1 MRYSLVTI
9 LMVLILVSCS
19 TPRYAYYFDRH
30 QYTTGKSVVTVPMNE
45 FLLPPNQ
52 AVLTV
57 SAVAEVEVM
66 PMNVTP
72 KPESREI
79 EEDLPVTERKERKVL
94 LPQNRAKTQMSIP
107 QAPASTLDRD
117 LKLSIIFGASGI
129 VGLIIGGS
137 VFWVLGS
144 ISLLIGVILLI
155 KWVVRQ

>member
-9 LMVLILVSCS
+9 LFVLILVSCS

-30 QYTTGKSVVTVPMNE
+30 QYTTGKSVVTVPMSE

-57 SAVAEVEVM
+57 SAELEAI

-79 EEDLPVTERKERKVL
+79 EKDLPVTERKERKVL
-94 LPQNRAKTQMSIP
+94 LLQNKAKTQMSIP
-107 QAPASTLDRD
+107 QARAST
-117 LKLSIIFGASGI
+117 
-129 VGLIIGGS
+129 
-137 VFWVLGS
+137 
-144 ISLLIGVILLI
+144 
-155 KWVVRQ
+155 